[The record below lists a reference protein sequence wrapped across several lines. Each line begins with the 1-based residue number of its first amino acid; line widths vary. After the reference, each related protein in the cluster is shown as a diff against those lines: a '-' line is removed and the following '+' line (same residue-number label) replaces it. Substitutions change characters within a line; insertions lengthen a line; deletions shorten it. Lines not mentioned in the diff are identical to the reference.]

1 MDDPIDNKPPT
12 FWQMLHSVMAAAFGV
27 QSGKNR
33 ARDFTH
39 GKPSH
44 FVLLGILAG
53 SEMGYAAS
61 MFYIITYAII
71 AMGAFGIVILLSRNG
86 YEADQLNDLKGLST
100 RHPWYAF
107 MMMLFLFSML
117 II

>member
-1 MDDPIDNKPPT
+1 MDAPDNKPPT

-44 FVLLGILAG
+44 FVVLGILFTAVF
-53 SEMGYAAS
+53 ALTL
-61 MFYIITYAII
+61 FAIVSWCCTWP
-71 AMGAFGIVILLSRNG
+71 GQSRFS
-86 YEADQLNDLKGLST
+86 ST
-100 RHPWYAF
+100 
-107 MMMLFLFSML
+107 SS
-117 II
+117 